1 MPTEEQKQETTEQ
14 SPAKPAKETVTVEKS
29 TLDNILT
36 IVKDQAKALETQQK
50 EIEALKEAGGGP
62 KIAKKVKEHTCVL
75 RKYDGQIVKDF
86 ASEIYNEYDEKRKE
100 FVLYVDLMLYNDK
113 IVKKVKYLDF
123 ISNAER
129 VNAKIVK
136 REKLD
141 EISTID
147 GITRKTEPDG
157 DWANRPTDEFV
168 EVESI
173 VDKYGFQVEYEGEIL
188 NLGEI
193 AINL

>member
-1 MPTEEQKQETTEQ
+1 MPEEQKQETNKEVTE
-14 SPAKPAKETVTVEKS
+14 KTVKETVTVEKS
-29 TLDNILT
+29 TLDNILSV
-36 IVKDQAKALETQQK
+36 VKEQAKALEKQK
-50 EIEALKEAGGGP
+50 GEIEALKEASGGP

-86 ASEIYNEYDEKRKE
+86 ASDIYNEYDEKKKE
-100 FVLYVDLMLYNDK
+100 FVLYVDLLLYNEK
-113 IVKKVKYLDF
+113 IAKKVKYLEF

-129 VNAKIVK
+129 VNAKIIK
-136 REKLD
+136 REKVD
-141 EISTID
+141 EISKID
-147 GITRKTEPDG
+147 GITRKMEPDG
-157 DWANRPTDEFV
+157 DWSNKPTDEFV

-173 VDKYGFQVEYEGEIL
+173 IDKYGFQVECEGEIL